1 MWSINMDDE
10 LEVLKDWLV
19 IYQNVDCN
27 NPHPYLLH
35 TCMPS
40 NWYTFLRLMS
50 IILQGEYDLL
60 HYEMG
65 KLTLNLAK
73 YFVQDNKANTLQ
85 YQN

>member
-1 MWSINMDDE
+1 
-10 LEVLKDWLV
+10 
-19 IYQNVDCN
+19 
-27 NPHPYLLH
+27 
-35 TCMPS
+35 
-40 NWYTFLRLMS
+40 MS